1 MISCEGSRA
10 SGRPLIGR
18 SGKYNRG
25 VKHAKERAADVVRTL
40 ERLYPKATFSLD
52 FRNPYELLVAT
63 ILAAQSTDKKIN
75 EVTKKLFARY
85 PTVNH
90 LAAADRDTLEGLIRQ
105 TGYYRAKAN
114 SLLGAS
120 RAIVEKHAGEVPQTM
135 EELVTLPG
143 VGRKT
148 ANVVLS
154 NAFGKTAGIVVDT
167 HMTRVAG
174 RLGFTGHADAQKIEA
189 DLMVLIPR
197 KKWIGFAHRMIV
209 HGRQICVARK
219 PKCSECLL
227 NELCP
232 SAEAPLE

>member
-1 MISCEGSRA
+1 M
-10 SGRPLIGR
+10 
-18 SGKYNRG
+18 
-25 VKHAKERAADVVRTL
+25 
-40 ERLYPKATFSLD
+40 YPKATFSLD

-75 EVTKKLFARY
+75 EVTKTLFVRY

-90 LAAADRDTLEGLIRQ
+90 LAAAEAGTLEGLIRQ

-120 RAIVEKHAGEVPQTM
+120 RAIVENHAGEVPQTM
-135 EELVTLPG
+135 EQLVSLPG

-154 NAFGKTAGIVVDT
+154 NAFGKAAGIVVDT

-174 RLGFTGHADAQKIEA
+174 RLGFTEHADPQKIEA
-189 DLMVLIPR
+189 DLMVLIPQ
-197 KKWIGFAHRMIV
+197 KKWIGFAHRMIA